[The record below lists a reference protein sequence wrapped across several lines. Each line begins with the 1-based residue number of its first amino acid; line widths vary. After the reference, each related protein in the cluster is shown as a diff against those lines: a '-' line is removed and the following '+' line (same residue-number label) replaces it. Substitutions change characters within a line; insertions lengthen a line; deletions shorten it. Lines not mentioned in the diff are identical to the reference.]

1 MAWGRE
7 EGFWLP
13 LSAIMALLC
22 ASSPMQTIAEP
33 YPTYLADLSAGSAQ
47 AIL

>member
-22 ASSPMQTIAEP
+22 DSSPMRTTAEP
-33 YPTYLADLSAGSAQ
+33 CPTYLADLSAGSA
-47 AIL
+47 

>member
-22 ASSPMQTIAEP
+22 ESSPMWTIAESC
-33 YPTYLADLSAGSAQ
+33 PTYLADLSVGSA
-47 AIL
+47 